1 MASSAKVSGAPIKG
15 EVAPTN
21 ARAPG
26 GQFVLHARALPGNP
40 YDGHTLGGVIE
51 DTEKLTGCPIE
62 RAYVDK
68 GSATKPQPR
77 GAYSSQARNVASSES
92 SNASSGAA
100 QPSSL

>member
-1 MASSAKVSGAPIKG
+1 M
-15 EVAPTN
+15 
-21 ARAPG
+21 
-26 GQFVLHARALPGNP
+26 LHARALPGNP

-51 DTEKLTGCPIE
+51 ATEKLTGCPIE

-68 GSATKPQPR
+68 GYRATKPQPR

-100 QPSSL
+100 QPSSLCLVT